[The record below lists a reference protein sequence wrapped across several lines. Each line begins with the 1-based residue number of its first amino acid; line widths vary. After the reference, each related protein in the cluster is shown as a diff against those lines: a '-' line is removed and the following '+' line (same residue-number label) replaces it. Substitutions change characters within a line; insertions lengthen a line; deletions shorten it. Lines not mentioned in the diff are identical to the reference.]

1 MKPRHFLIIA
11 GLVAAGGAP
20 AHAAI
25 GAAPLFYLE
34 CSALGPLVEAF
45 LVRHI
50 DPLALAP
57 LEYPPFEVAVAPPDS
72 GPGAQTADRRLEYP
86 PGTQGGPAPRK
97 RPTTQTAEVV
107 PSAAKGKVPDTI
119 LAAIQAYQRFRTG
132 VLAMA
137 KMRLN
142 EPDSIRQSQKI
153 LAGANQVALARGWL
167 ATCSQIATKAG
178 DFIAGLTSAAS
189 KEASGADGLKSRL
202 EQKPGDIWQV
212 PGSQNA
218 SSAVL
223 KQVASDSAIMQSVA
237 QRLIEV
243 GYGRTKAEP
252 QRAADAAKGNYGA
265 TPAAPPSEPVAKA
278 KPLVAQILALGARM
292 QLAQSGPPP
301 DSQGASNIENDQC
314 LRWAQL
320 NLSQCLAAV
329 HDNSERAFC
338 LGRHGIEERVK
349 CWSWI
354 AEGG

>member
-1 MKPRHFLIIA
+1 MKPRHFLVIA
-11 GLVAAGGAP
+11 GLAAAGAAP

-25 GAAPLFYLE
+25 GTAPLFYVE
-34 CSALGPLVEAF
+34 CSALGGLVEAF
-45 LVRHI
+45 LARHI

-57 LEYPPFEVAVAPPDS
+57 VEHAPLEVALAPPDS
-72 GPGAQTADRRLEYP
+72 SPGAQTADRRLEYP
-86 PGTQGGPAPRK
+86 AGTQQGGPAPRK
-97 RPTTQTAEVV
+97 RPATQTAEVV
-107 PSAAKGKVPDTI
+107 PSSKGKVPDTI
-119 LAAIQAYQRFRTG
+119 LAAVQAYQRFRTG

-178 DFIAGLTSAAS
+178 DFIAGLASAAS

-202 EQKPGDIWQV
+202 EEKPGDIWQV
-212 PGSQNA
+212 PGWQDASNA
-218 SSAVL
+218 VMR
-223 KQVASDSAIMQSVA
+223 QVASDSAIMQTVA
-237 QRLIEV
+237 HRLIEV
-243 GYGRTKAEP
+243 GYGRIKDEG
-252 QRAADAAKGNYGA
+252 QHAADAAKGNYGA
-265 TPAAPPSEPVAKA
+265 TPPSPPAEPIAKA
-278 KPLVAQILALGARM
+278 KPLIAQILALGARM

-301 DSQGASNIENDQC
+301 DSQGASNIDNDQC